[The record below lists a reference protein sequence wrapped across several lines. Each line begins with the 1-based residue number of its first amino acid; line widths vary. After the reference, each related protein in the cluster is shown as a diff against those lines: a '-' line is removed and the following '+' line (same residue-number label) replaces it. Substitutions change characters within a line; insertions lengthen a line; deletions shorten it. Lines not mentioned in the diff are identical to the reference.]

1 MARMLRIALLSL
13 LLVGL
18 SFQGAW
24 AGAFQCPEGQDMHQI
39 ALEEISSAVAD
50 MQHEPETGDM
60 ALNQDCG
67 AASAASCN
75 VLALLPPQP
84 SAAPKPVFEGPEP
97 TSAMAAVLFLTDGQD
112 RPPRIHHG

>member
-1 MARMLRIALLSL
+1 MVRLLRFVLLPL

-24 AGAFQCPEGQDMHQI
+24 AGAYQCPEGQDMHQI
-39 ALEEISSAVAD
+39 ALEDISSAVND
-50 MQHEPETGDM
+50 MQHEPETGNL
-60 ALNQDCG
+60 ALIQDCG

-84 SAAPKPVFEGPEP
+84 SAAPKPMSKGPEP
-97 TSAMAAVLFLTDGQD
+97 TPAVTAVLFLTDGQD